1 MLMDALKS
9 GDGTMSDGRLGP
21 ELGPVAKPIETAP
34 GRAAVPR
41 LVVVSNRVG
50 VPDGN
55 ARAGGLE
62 VAIRPTLRRR
72 GGVWFG
78 WSGRVAD
85 KPSAAKAIEKD
96 ATSYITID
104 LKKDDYDEFYNGFA
118 NRVLWPILH

>member
-1 MLMDALKS
+1 MLMDARKS
-9 GDGTMSDGRLGP
+9 DDGIVSGRGL
-21 ELGPVAKPIETAP
+21 LAKPCATAS
-34 GRAAVPR
+34 GGTAVPR

-62 VAIRPTLRRR
+62 VAIRPALRSR
-72 GGVWFG
+72 GGIWFG

-85 KPSAAKAIEKD
+85 EPGAAKTIEKD

-104 LKKDDYDEFYNGFA
+104 LQKDDYDEFYNGFA
-118 NRVLWPILH
+118 NRVLWPI